1 MSVNHRTVDF
11 IAPVMVR
18 DGVSM
23 FPCRQREEFHGLRPD
38 KQKPRGNAAGLPLRG
53 FRALHRIAP
62 WSVSAAAA

>member
-38 KQKPRGNAAGLPLRG
+38 KQKPRCRLNTKVCSLPH
-53 FRALHRIAP
+53 ALCSP
-62 WSVSAAAA
+62 TPFPTWQ